1 VVLEYCR
8 DLGCPVVADFPCG
21 HVADNATL
29 PLGATVVLDA
39 DAGTLTVVEPTC
51 RAPDP
56 ADTSRPAA
64 AGTAR

>member
-1 VVLEYCR
+1 
-8 DLGCPVVADFPCG
+8 VVADFPCG

-29 PLGATVVLDA
+29 PLGARVVLDA

-51 RAPDP
+51 RAAGP

-64 AGTAR
+64 AAGTAR